1 MGGRALR
8 EITKSEEWSCLLCDP
23 TPIQNLQAIYMKLY
37 KSQDEIKEK
46 RAKDREEAR
55 KNKKPNKKEAV
66 SKKEKDALVKSPK
79 NFLGTHLY
87 IRIFYKRQISSYK
100 VGQN

>member
-1 MGGRALR
+1 
-8 EITKSEEWSCLLCDP
+8 
-23 TPIQNLQAIYMKLY
+23 MKLY

-55 KNKKPNKKEAV
+55 KNKKPKKEAV

-79 NFLGTHLY
+79 NFLGTQYLY
-87 IRIFYKRQISSYK
+87 IPSIYKTQISYK
-100 VGQN
+100 VGKINFLKN